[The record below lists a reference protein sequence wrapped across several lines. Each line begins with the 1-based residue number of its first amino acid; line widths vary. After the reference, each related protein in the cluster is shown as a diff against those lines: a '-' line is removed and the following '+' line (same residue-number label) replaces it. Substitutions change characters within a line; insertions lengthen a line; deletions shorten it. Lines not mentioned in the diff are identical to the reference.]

1 MRKVLIANRGEIAVR
16 IIGACAQSGIG
27 SVAIYADSDAEAL
40 HVALADEAY
49 ALEGST
55 PTETYLN
62 IEKIM
67 GIALASGAT
76 DVHPGYGFLA
86 ENATFARAVLD
97 AGLTWVGPA
106 PETIEALGD
115 KVKARELAQSVGAPL
130 APGSDGP
137 VASAAEAR
145 AFAEEHGLPSIIK
158 AAHGGGGR
166 GMRIVRELDE
176 VEGAFES
183 ASREALAAFGNGECF
198 IERFL
203 ERPRHVE
210 AQVAADTH
218 GNVVVIG
225 TRDCSLQRRNQKLV
239 EEAPAPFITQGQ
251 QQSIERA
258 SAEIF
263 RAAGYVGVGTA
274 EFMIA
279 VDGTVSFL
287 EVNTRIQVEHPVTE
301 EVTGVDLVALQLLIA
316 AGEPLPLTETPPP
329 TGHAFEFRINAE
341 DSARG
346 FLPAAGII
354 SSITVPSGPG
364 IRWDAGVRP
373 GSVVSGDFDSMLA
386 KLIVT
391 GATREQALARA
402 RFALKQLDVAG
413 VATVIP
419 FDRQVLEAP
428 AFTAQSGKFG
438 VYTTWIEDEFLPGRD
453 GEQQPYRQPLLP
465 VGATS
470 FPGTGL
476 TRFTL
481 EIDGRPRQV
490 GVPDTVFTSLGS
502 AGGSAASAPETDA
515 KVSVAA
521 PMSGSVLRY
530 LVQVDDEVEAGAQV
544 ALLEAMKTEVP
555 VFAETAGTV
564 SEILVDPG
572 QRVNAGE
579 QLLRF

>member
-40 HVALADEAY
+40 HVALADKAY

-166 GMRIVRELDE
+166 GMRIVRGLDE

-218 GNVVVIG
+218 SNVVVIG

-251 QQSIERA
+251 QQSIEQA

-316 AGEPLPLTETPPP
+316 AGEPLPLTETPQP

-346 FLPAAGII
+346 FLPAAGVI

-502 AGGSAASAPETDA
+502 AGGSAVSTPETDA

>member
-145 AFAEEHGLPSIIK
+145 TFAEEHGLPSIIK

-316 AGEPLPLTETPPP
+316 AGEPLPLTETPQP

-346 FLPAAGII
+346 FLPAAGVI

-391 GATREQALARA
+391 GVTREQALARA
-402 RFALKQLDVAG
+402 RFALKQLDIAG

-428 AFTAQSGKFG
+428 AFTAQSGEFG

>member
-16 IIGACAQSGIG
+16 IIGACTQAGIG

-62 IEKIM
+62 TEKVL

-86 ENATFARAVLD
+86 ENADFARAVLD

-137 VASAAEAR
+137 VANAAEAR

-166 GMRIVRELDE
+166 GMRIVRELSE

-183 ASREALAAFGNGECF
+183 ASREAVAAFGKGECF

-218 GNVVVIG
+218 GNVLVVG

-239 EEAPAPFITQGQ
+239 EEAPAPFITQEQ

-279 VDGTVSFL
+279 ADGTVSFL

-316 AGEPLPLTETPPP
+316 AGEPLPLTETPQP

-346 FLPAAGII
+346 FLPAAGVI

-402 RFALKQLDVAG
+402 RFALKQLNIAG

-428 AFTAQSGKFG
+428 AFTAETGEFG
-438 VYTTWIEDEFLPGRD
+438 VYTTWIENEFLPGLDSENQR
-453 GEQQPYRQPLLP
+453 YRQPLLP

-476 TRFTL
+476 TRFTI
-481 EIDGRPRQV
+481 EIDGQPRQI
-490 GVPDTVFTSLGS
+490 GVPDTVFVSLGNT
-502 AGGSAASAPETDA
+502 GGDTASAPEADA
-515 KVSVAA
+515 EVSVTA
-521 PMSGSVLRY
+521 PMSGAVLRY
-530 LVQVDDEVEAGAQV
+530 LVETGDEVEAGAQV

-555 VFAETAGTV
+555 VFAEATGTV
-564 SEILVDPG
+564 SEILVDAG
-572 QRVNAGE
+572 QRVSAGE
-579 QLLRF
+579 PLLRF